1 MHGSVDCAMHVCKIL
16 AMQVGERKQ
25 ALSPDY
31 IYPNKHYV
39 LPVAIV
45 HFVINVAES
54 SSIGCRVG
62 SLLRTYSAV
71 QDKVKPCTTRH
82 VFLA

>member
-1 MHGSVDCAMHVCKIL
+1 MHGSVDGALHVCKIL
-16 AMQVGERKQ
+16 AMQVGERRQ

-31 IYPNKHYV
+31 IYPSTHYV

-45 HFVINVAES
+45 YFVINVAES

-71 QDKVKPCTTRH
+71 QDNVKPRTTRH
-82 VFLA
+82 LFLA